1 MNWGCVSVGQK
12 TQRYDD
18 YAREC
23 LRLAQQAKSSHGKD
37 LLVQM
42 AEARRRLAERVGN
55 SQKPDGD

>member
-1 MNWGCVSVGQK
+1 VSAK
-12 TQRYDD
+12 KPQRYDD

-23 LRLAQQAKSSHGKD
+23 LRLAQQAKSSHEKD